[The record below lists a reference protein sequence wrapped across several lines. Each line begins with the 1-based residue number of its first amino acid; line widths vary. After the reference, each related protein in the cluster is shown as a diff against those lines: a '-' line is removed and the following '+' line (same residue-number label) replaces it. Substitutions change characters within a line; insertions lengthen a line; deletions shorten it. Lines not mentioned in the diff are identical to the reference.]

1 MTNVWKLYRTYK
13 IQLKNSDLDIS
24 VGATAAEYKDL
35 ASELKIL
42 IHVGEH
48 KNIVNLLGACTKGDR
63 LLIIM
68 EYAPHGNL
76 LKFLRG
82 KREIYE
88 PTWVTTT
95 NNPEV
100 ELTITNLVVYA
111 YQVSRGMEFLASR
124 KVCFSRVYYVYT
136 ATVCGFFFLKK
147 KTRKSQSKRTSSFS
161 SLVLRK

>member
-1 MTNVWKLYRTYK
+1 M
-13 IQLKNSDLDIS
+13 
-24 VGATAAEYKDL
+24 
-35 ASELKIL
+35 KIL

-68 EYAPHGNL
+68 EFAPHGNL

-100 ELTITNLVVYA
+100 ELTITNLVSYS
-111 YQVSRGMEFLASR
+111 YQISRGMEFLASK
-124 KVCFSRVYYVYT
+124 KVGSQKQQQK
-136 ATVCGFFFLKK
+136 GNNNNNNNIHD
-147 KTRKSQSKRTSSFS
+147 KTTTTS
-161 SLVLRK
+161 